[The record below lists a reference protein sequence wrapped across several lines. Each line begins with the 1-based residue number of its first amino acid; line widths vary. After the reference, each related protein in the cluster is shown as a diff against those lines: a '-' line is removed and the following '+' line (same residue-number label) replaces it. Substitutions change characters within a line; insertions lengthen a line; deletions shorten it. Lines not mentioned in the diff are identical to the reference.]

1 MTYKFELFLFTQK
14 KMVHKYKIIQ
24 TLSSSNFIF
33 RFKYMIRLIWFIYIR
48 LIFYTKLTHLTQK
61 KFIEKKKL
69 D

>member
-33 RFKYMIRLIWFIYIR
+33 RFKYISAYVWDYTLVYINR
-48 LIFYTKLTHLTQK
+48 
-61 KFIEKKKL
+61 
-69 D
+69 